1 VLLITDLDSVAAV
14 GKLGKLEEACLE
26 QKAKVHE

>member
-1 VLLITDLDSVAAV
+1 MFLITDLDSVATA